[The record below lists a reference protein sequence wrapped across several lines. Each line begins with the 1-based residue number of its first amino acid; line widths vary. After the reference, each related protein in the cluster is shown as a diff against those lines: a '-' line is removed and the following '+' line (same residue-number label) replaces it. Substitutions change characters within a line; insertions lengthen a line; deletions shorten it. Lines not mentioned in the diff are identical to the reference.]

1 MGRVF
6 AILIVGLAVGL
17 AYVWLLPGF
26 SIAIGGPDRSTIQ
39 AQTRA
44 ALMGPPGASSPEQ
57 VARIQPKGLCR
68 AQGDGRFACG
78 VAVIMGDRTETM
90 VITLRKDA
98 SGQWQPVP

>member
-1 MGRVF
+1 MGRVL
-6 AILIVGLAVGL
+6 AILIVGLAAGL
-17 AYVWLLPGF
+17 AYVWLGTGF
-26 SIAIGGPDRSTIQ
+26 SIVIGGPDRSSIQ
-39 AQTRA
+39 TQTRA

-57 VARIQPKGLCR
+57 VARIQPKGLCS

-98 SGQWQPVP
+98 SGQWQLAP